1 MSDYILK
8 NNWEINIF
16 RNQIIEINRRKRGKK
31 YTFLTL
37 MIFFIYIFFIVS
49 ILKERLT
56 IALLNSILVPIL
68 IFLTLL
74 LLQIFKE
81 SKEIIEIY
89 TNRMILKRYFLNY
102 NFSQKE
108 VLFDEIKEI
117 FFEKNIESDIITDFF
132 CFEADILKNLKI
144 RVRYK
149 EYEDKIYTYGFF
161 LKKEEYNFIKNIF
174 EDTHLKENF
183 KN

>member
-74 LLQIFKE
+74 LL
-81 SKEIIEIY
+81 
-89 TNRMILKRYFLNY
+89 
-102 NFSQKE
+102 
-108 VLFDEIKEI
+108 
-117 FFEKNIESDIITDFF
+117 
-132 CFEADILKNLKI
+132 
-144 RVRYK
+144 
-149 EYEDKIYTYGFF
+149 
-161 LKKEEYNFIKNIF
+161 
-174 EDTHLKENF
+174 
-183 KN
+183 